1 MLNNPHCTLQN
12 RSRGTLLLHQA
23 SSTDSQDTQLKD
35 KHRPKDRPLQVTQP
49 KDKPLR
55 VTLPKDKPLWVTLPK
70 DKPQATRL
78 QELRQHWQLTWE
90 PRPPS
95 LEPSLLP
102 SHLLG

>member
-1 MLNNPHCTLQN
+1 MLNNPHCMLQN
-12 RSRGTLLLHQA
+12 RSRGTLLLHQP

-35 KHRPKDRPLQVTQP
+35 KHRPKDHPLQVTQPKDRPLQVTQP

-55 VTLPKDKPLWVTLPK
+55 VTLPK